1 MVKSSSPFLKNK
13 SYITSIKSLPN
24 IITIS
29 NKFISQ
35 TMSSNNN
42 KAIFKINSIFPY
54 STYLARSYSPTAKS
68 LKDPEPERE
77 EE

>member
-1 MVKSSSPFLKNK
+1 
-13 SYITSIKSLPN
+13 
-24 IITIS
+24 
-29 NKFISQ
+29 
-35 TMSSNNN
+35 MSSNNN

-77 EE
+77 EEEFNCFVQGWGLKELTK